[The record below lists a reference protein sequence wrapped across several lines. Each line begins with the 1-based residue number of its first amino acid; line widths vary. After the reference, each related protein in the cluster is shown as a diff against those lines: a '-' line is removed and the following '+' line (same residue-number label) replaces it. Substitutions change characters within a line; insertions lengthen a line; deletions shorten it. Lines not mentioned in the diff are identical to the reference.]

1 MCPGSSHAW
10 TQPIKP
16 IPASGCAPRPPP
28 FHRAAPPA
36 KGRCEAM
43 GALPSVGEWGLVGK
57 GGPGTAEPGPCLDFP
72 TAWPGPQCSHCSGSQ
87 ALFPAGN
94 VIQDPLSTTPAPRE
108 IHPCTSPRNWLR
120 GWAGPARLQP
130 TGVCHDLSNDFN
142 QRFLIKIPFL
152 GDSPVK
158 RAAHSKQGSL
168 SAFLS
173 SCSNRSSFTCFHIYR
188 EFSQLWHKGK
198 KLLK

>member
-1 MCPGSSHAW
+1 M
-10 TQPIKP
+10 
-16 IPASGCAPRPPP
+16 
-28 FHRAAPPA
+28 
-36 KGRCEAM
+36 
-43 GALPSVGEWGLVGK
+43 LPLLRQ
-57 GGPGTAEPGPCLDFP
+57 PGTVPCGKCHPEPLEYNPC
-72 TAWPGPQCSHCSGSQ
+72 SQ
-87 ALFPAGN
+87 G
-94 VIQDPLSTTPAPRE
+94 DPSLHQPEELVVR
-108 IHPCTSPRNWLR
+108 L
-120 GWAGPARLQP
+120 GWAG
-130 TGVCHDLSNDFN
+130 THGVCHDLSNDFN

-158 RAAHSKQGSL
+158 RAARSKQGSL